1 MKREVVLATVVL
13 VLDVVLE
20 VLKLIDL
27 RKYQDKGRSRHEH
40 KRKWPVPRR

>member
-1 MKREVVLATVVL
+1 MRKEVVLATVVL

-20 VLKLIDL
+20 VLKLIEL

-40 KRKWPVPRR
+40 KR

>member
-1 MKREVVLATVVL
+1 MKRETLLGTVVL

-20 VLKLIDL
+20 VLKLIEL

-40 KRKWPVPRR
+40 KRKRPVQRR